1 MEFNMANPTLWQI
14 EMLPWYAFGIYWV
27 VTALRVKKT
36 QSSEPPAARL
46 FTMAVMGFA
55 FVLLFSHYFHDGVLG
70 ERFLA
75 RNIAIERVGVVM
87 TYLGAAIGIWAR
99 TILGGNWSAQITL
112 KVDHHLIRS
121 GPYAH
126 VRHPIY
132 TGILLAI
139 AGTAIMTG
147 EWRGLLALVLAAVS
161 LGLKARREETLMI
174 SVFGT
179 QYQRHRQDT
188 GFLLP
193 RL

>member
-1 MEFNMANPTLWQI
+1 MEFNMANLTLWQI
-14 EMLPWYAFGIYWV
+14 EMWPWYAFGIYWLL
-27 VTALRVKKT
+27 TAFRVKTT
-36 QSSEPPAARL
+36 QASEPPAARL

-55 FVLLFSHYFHDGVLG
+55 FVLLFSHYFQGSVLG

-75 RNIAIERVGVVM
+75 RNFAIARAGVLL

-99 TILGGNWSAQITL
+99 TILGSNWSAQVSL
-112 KVDHHLIRS
+112 KVNHQLIRS

-139 AGTAIMTG
+139 AGTAIVIG
-147 EWRGLLALVLAAVS
+147 EWRGLLAIVLAGVG
-161 LGLKARREETLMI
+161 LGLKARREEALMI
-174 SVFGT
+174 SVFGP
-179 QYQRHRQDT
+179 QYQQHRHDT